1 MGRGGTR
8 RPLVAL
14 GCEEPTLVLMSG
26 VDGPRAALLGLSQTL
41 GIVLLEGL
49 SPLPGGCCNITAGA
63 LPVGASVLECNKEDF
78 AVEEGRSNI
87 GSPDIT
93 LRGLV
98 SSDVIEGGS
107 GAMASV
113 VEQGE
118 DDK

>member
-1 MGRGGTR
+1 MGRGGAR

-26 VDGPRAALLGLSQTL
+26 VDGPRAALLGLCQTL
-41 GIVLLEGL
+41 GIVLPEGL

-63 LPVGASVLECNKEDF
+63 LPVGASVLECNKVGF

-87 GSPDIT
+87 GSPDIA
-93 LRGLV
+93 LRGLG
-98 SSDVIEGGS
+98 SSIVIEGGS

-113 VEQGE
+113 VE
-118 DDK
+118 